1 MRSNSYTLAFTSCIT
16 IVLSFFLSIAAG
28 LLKEKQIANVELD
41 RKKNIL
47 IALGFEQSEKH
58 LWKPKDIQRIFSDFV
73 QEFNID
79 ENGNKIK
86 ITSIDHESSEAL
98 KYFQIYKKVVKD
110 KIEGFAIPISGKGLW
125 STLYGY
131 LAVEPDG
138 KTVKGITFYKHKE
151 TAGLGGEVE
160 KSWFQNNFVG
170 KQFIDDEGNLISIQV
185 IKGKVSD
192 DDSQSYHKVD
202 GISGATLTCRGLN
215 QFLKEDLKKYE
226 PFFKKI
232 RNGLEI

>member
-1 MRSNSYTLAFTSCIT
+1 M
-16 IVLSFFLSIAAG
+16 
-28 LLKEKQIANVELD
+28 
-41 RKKNIL
+41 
-47 IALGFEQSEKH
+47 
-58 LWKPKDIQRIFSDFV
+58 
-73 QEFNID
+73 
-79 ENGNKIK
+79 
-86 ITSIDHESSEAL
+86 
-98 KYFQIYKKVVKD
+98 
-110 KIEGFAIPISGKGLW
+110 W

-160 KSWFQNNFVG
+160 KPWFQNNFVG

-192 DDSQSYHKVD
+192 DDPQSYHKVD
-202 GISGATLTCRGLN
+202 GISGATITGRGLN